1 MKKLFL
7 IFQITLIS
15 VLVVM
20 PTAVTALAC
29 RPIQQRF
36 SAAIQV
42 VSTASPGRSWVDDKG
57 IMHIRDMIVNGIITG
72 DINGQIQITQN
83 LNVDATFT
91 GNIQAEA
98 EITVPSGAVY
108 RMLAYINVKTLVLS
122 GIFLIWG
129 TGSLRGTYAVGTVSG
144 MAGGVATLNGMQ
156 LVTKP

>member
-1 MKKLFL
+1 
-7 IFQITLIS
+7 
-15 VLVVM
+15 
-20 PTAVTALAC
+20 
-29 RPIQQRF
+29 
-36 SAAIQV
+36 
-42 VSTASPGRSWVDDKG
+42 VDDKG